1 MPLPHFLVLD
11 HLDSTHSNFKL
22 NFLFLSAHCLLGL
35 GTNERSLT
43 FPLYIYIGKKKL
55 PAMWSFVSGKLII
68 AKQFR

>member
-43 FPLYIYIGKKKL
+43 FPLCIYIYREETTSNVEFCV
-55 PAMWSFVSGKLII
+55 W
-68 AKQFR
+68 

>member
-11 HLDSTHSNFKL
+11 HLHSTHSNFKL

-43 FPLYIYIGKKKL
+43 FPLYIYIGKKL

>member
-43 FPLYIYIGKKKL
+43 FPLCIYI
-55 PAMWSFVSGKLII
+55 
-68 AKQFR
+68 